1 MALVAESAQT
11 QIHLQTQSH
20 QDLKTLYYVNSDS
33 VLLNCYSNFIF
44 FAFALDPVDIT
55 HFIIADINS
64 SGKLLLKFQID

>member
-1 MALVAESAQT
+1 MALVVESAQT
-11 QIHLQTQSH
+11 QIHLQIQSH
-20 QDLKTLYYVNSDS
+20 QDLKALYYVNSDS
-33 VLLNCYSNFIF
+33 VLLNCYSNVIF